1 MVDSWFD
8 LCVSCWDVKKLKIH
22 YHGIK
27 SAFNLFIMILRAIL
41 HFSRAIVALLSS
53 NFLDSSSCKSVT
65 YSLMCQF
72 RWYIVTWILLV
83 ILWQLRLFVQFCEWY
98 FSGCLFLCFFGFLS
112 HAFGHI
118 DLLDAYLDIL
128 ISHAM
133 KNMAA
138 SHSFRNWIH
147 LYLLFNQLIS
157 CTRKMKNIYL
167 IEYFFLIL
175 ALHLLFFMAAH
186 DVWCFISYASIEQ
199 CTKINIW

>member
-1 MVDSWFD
+1 
-8 LCVSCWDVKKLKIH
+8 
-22 YHGIK
+22 
-27 SAFNLFIMILRAIL
+27 
-41 HFSRAIVALLSS
+41 
-53 NFLDSSSCKSVT
+53 
-65 YSLMCQF
+65 MCQF

-83 ILWQLRLFVQFCEWY
+83 IFWQLRLFVQFCEWY

-112 HAFGHI
+112 HAYGHI

-157 CTRKMKNIYL
+157 CTQKMKNINL

-175 ALHLLFFMAAH
+175 ALHLFFLWQHMMFDVSHLMLQLNSVLRLISDNQDAVFCHQWEINQLISLCSFLLLFSF
-186 DVWCFISYASIEQ
+186 
-199 CTKINIW
+199 